1 MLISLLIVLIVG
13 VVCIGVGVHFILE
26 DRRFKAHAIEV
37 EAEVT
42 GFLELE
48 DERYLMQYSF
58 ELDHVQVFGVL
69 PKSTPR
75 PITSKGAIIP
85 LLVNKDDSTQVR
97 RLTARRDATLRFFLI
112 LIGGLMVCT
121 AVPLLFFVF

>member
-1 MLISLLIVLIVG
+1 MLISLSIVLILG
-13 VVCIGVGVHFILE
+13 VVCISTGIYFIIN
-26 DRRFKAHAIEV
+26 DRRFRANAIEV

-48 DERYLMQYSF
+48 DERYLMQYRF
-58 ELDHVQVFGVL
+58 ELEHHEVFGVL

-75 PITSKGAIIP
+75 PITTKGAMIP
-85 LLVNKDDSTQVR
+85 LLVNKEDSTQVR

-112 LIGGLMVCT
+112 LIGGLMVST
-121 AVPLLFFVF
+121 AVPLLFFVA